1 MSDELDDL
9 CRVLEA
15 SLRKNGDKPLTV
27 SHLLNILKLVARKQR
42 EDAQQEDRLWA
53 HLAETDHL
61 WRREEGRDE

>member
-1 MSDELDDL
+1 MSDELNDL

-42 EDAQQEDRLWA
+42 EDAQQEEHLWTRLA
-53 HLAETDHL
+53 GADHL
-61 WRREEGRDE
+61 WR